1 MQKTLFLARE
11 RISTIRTGETTVFAG
26 NAVWGLEADQDVRM
40 NELSACIVQ
49 AVPSGDRYTVS
60 PAWPVTY

>member
-1 MQKTLFLARE
+1 MQKTLFASRE
-11 RISTIRTGETTVFAG
+11 SISSIWQGGTVAFAG
-26 NAVWGLEADQDVRM
+26 NARTVLVSADQDVRM

-60 PAWPVTY
+60 PA